1 MRRKPG
7 QRVTVLRGAYP
18 LLSLVPATSAQAPA
32 VRAWA
37 GYRGGGGRGERGMD
51 LGFGDGPFQ
60 EVGVARQPPPFFHV
74 LAGHREVGWPGL
86 LGLLPEPDDLAGL
99 GE

>member
-1 MRRKPG
+1 
-7 QRVTVLRGAYP
+7 
-18 LLSLVPATSAQAPA
+18 
-32 VRAWA
+32 
-37 GYRGGGGRGERGMD
+37 MD